1 MGVCIPKPAK
11 EPAVS
16 APEAK
21 PVLEKPRINLLS
33 SILELKKVK
42 KAPMLSLEQSPLYQK
57 RIGPGS
63 PTSPETE
70 SPGSLPRC
78 ADDPEEAHNSLSS

>member
-1 MGVCIPKPAK
+1 MGVCVSKPAVQ
-11 EPAVS
+11 PAVS
-16 APEAK
+16 VPEVK
-21 PVLEKPRINLLS
+21 PVLGKPKINLMG
-33 SILELKKVK
+33 SILDLKKVK

-70 SPGSLPRC
+70 SPGSLPRH
-78 ADDPEEAHNSLSS
+78 ADYPAEDF